1 MRILIALGTR
11 PEIIKL
17 GPVYR
22 ALREAGAHVDVFW
35 SGQHLDLAD
44 GLLDLFE
51 IRPAHSGI
59 GVMREPSLAGKFAL
73 ITQQMQT
80 LLGPGHY
87 DCVVVQGDTVTAAA
101 GAVAA
106 FLNHVPVAHV
116 EAGLRTGTLDSP
128 WPEEFN
134 RRLITIAST
143 LHFAPTE
150 RSRENLLREGVQSDR
165 ISVVG
170 NTAVDALLCARTR
183 LAGGYIPID
192 RDIANLP
199 RDRKLVLATLHRREN
214 IGTPLN
220 DILGALHELGNDG
233 DKLILLPV
241 HPNPD
246 IRAQVVRALGNRPNI
261 RLLKPLQYTDLV
273 YLLSR
278 SWTVV
283 TDSGGIQEEAPTFG
297 LQILITREST
307 ERPEVVE
314 AGFGTLVGS
323 DRGAIIAGVRRLTSS
338 DAPQLLPARNPF
350 GDGQASR
357 RIAEQIFTLRPS
369 QQAAE

>member
-1 MRILIALGTR
+1 M
-11 PEIIKL
+11 
-17 GPVYR
+17 
-22 ALREAGAHVDVFW
+22 
-35 SGQHLDLAD
+35 
-44 GLLDLFE
+44 
-51 IRPAHSGI
+51 
-59 GVMREPSLAGKFAL
+59 
-73 ITQQMQT
+73 
-80 LLGPGHY
+80 
-87 DCVVVQGDTVTAAA
+87 
-101 GAVAA
+101 
-106 FLNHVPVAHV
+106 
-116 EAGLRTGTLDSP
+116 
-128 WPEEFN
+128 
-134 RRLITIAST
+134 
-143 LHFAPTE
+143 
-150 RSRENLLREGVQSDR
+150 
-165 ISVVG
+165 
-170 NTAVDALLCARTR
+170 
-183 LAGGYIPID
+183 
-192 RDIANLP
+192 
-199 RDRKLVLATLHRREN
+199 
-214 IGTPLN
+214 
-220 DILGALHELGNDG
+220 
-233 DKLILLPV
+233 
-241 HPNPD
+241 
-246 IRAQVVRALGNRPNI
+246 RALGNRPNI